1 MALDPTDRQWDS
13 GVTAARAVLLEVTRV
28 LSEYKGLV
36 VLVGG
41 WVPELLFGQHP
52 GSLDVDLALDHTALD
67 EVGYATIRQLLER
80 AGYIQDSEREF
91 VFWRHLAVEGRVI
104 EVELDLLAGEYDGTA
119 RKRRH
124 QRVQDITARKARGA
138 DLAHVAP
145 LEVPFEGTLP
155 SGAKDRTILRV
166 ASLPAFLV
174 MKASALASRLKPKDA
189 FDIVFC
195 LRHYQSDIE
204 ALKAEFIPYLVRPVV
219 LQALT
224 TLAEKFASPEHFGPV
239 SAAEFLG
246 ETDPEALEILRRDA
260 YERVQALLRLLGN
273 TA

>member
-1 MALDPTDRQWDS
+1 MALGPTDGKWDD
-13 GVTAARAVLLEVTRV
+13 GVTAARAVLLEVTR
-28 LSEYKGLV
+28 LLGAYREAV

-52 GSLDVDLALDHTALD
+52 GSLDVDLALDHTALG

-80 AGYIQDSEREF
+80 AGYIQDPKREF

-124 QRVQDITARKARGA
+124 QKVQDIAARKARGA

-155 SGAKDRTILRV
+155 SGAKDRAILRV
-166 ASLPAFLV
+166 ASLPALSPRTPSILC
-174 MKASALASRLKPKDA
+174 SACAIISPISKHLKPSLSRTWLDLLCSRLSRLWPRS
-189 FDIVFC
+189 
-195 LRHYQSDIE
+195 LRR
-204 ALKAEFIPYLVRPVV
+204 LN
-219 LQALT
+219 
-224 TLAEKFASPEHFGPV
+224 TLALCQRLSFSGRQ
-239 SAAEFLG
+239 
-246 ETDPEALEILRRDA
+246 TQRRLR
-260 YERVQALLRLLGN
+260 Y
-273 TA
+273 